1 MNHDPLQHLRQ
12 SGQQPEPESTFNQE
26 WNKLKSQ
33 IDQANAETKLL
44 EEKLKETQL
53 LRDQLLKGTELQ
65 ISLVH

>member
-12 SGQQPEPESTFNQE
+12 SGQQPAESTFNQE

-33 IDQANAETKLL
+33 IDQAAAETKLL

-53 LRDQLLKGTELQ
+53 LRDQLLKGTEL
-65 ISLVH
+65 